1 MRLTSYDIVNFVPGY
16 LHPPNKFKVYNMKRV
31 ADRLVS

>member
-1 MRLTSYDIVNFVPGY
+1 MRLTSYDIEISY